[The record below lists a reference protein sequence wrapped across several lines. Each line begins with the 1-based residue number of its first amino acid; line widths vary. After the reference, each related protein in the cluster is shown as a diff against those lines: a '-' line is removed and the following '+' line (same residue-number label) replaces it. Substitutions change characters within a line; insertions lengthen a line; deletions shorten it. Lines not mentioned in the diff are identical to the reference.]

1 MIEVSL
7 LVKATVVLALGLAV
21 AAAARRARASVR
33 HVWIAATLDRWHCCP
48 FVAGTVPDVTIQL
61 PERYASLAPPSDGIS
76 SIVTVEGRALLTQ
89 GGDEGATRENA
100 AGRLPSWPVMLRAA
114 WLGGAA
120 LAMGALALSLVRGA
134 AHPAARAA
142 AS

>member
-33 HVWIAATLDRWHCCP
+33 HVWIAATLGSLALLP
-48 FVAGTVPDVTIQL
+48 IVAGTVPDVTIQL

-76 SIVTVEGRALLTQ
+76 SIVTVEG
-89 GGDEGATRENA
+89 E
-100 AGRLPSWPVMLRAA
+100 
-114 WLGGAA
+114 
-120 LAMGALALSLVRGA
+120 
-134 AHPAARAA
+134 HC
-142 AS
+142 